1 MWLYNVIDRYFVVS
15 FNILGWFSVHSYL
28 LITCYFKI
36 FIFMYF
42 LKYLHMLLQVSGF
55 KISRTSIFKHE
66 ITRRILLFFSVI
78 RSNIISFTAEKRVVL
93 NFVNISQRHFQHCL
107 LISVRTSS
115 SNKPSSQD
123 LHSNLN

>member
-1 MWLYNVIDRYFVVS
+1 
-15 FNILGWFSVHSYL
+15 
-28 LITCYFKI
+28 
-36 FIFMYF
+36 MYF

-55 KISRTSIFKHE
+55 KIIRTSIFKHE

-78 RSNIISFTAEKRVVL
+78 RSNIISFTVEKRVVL
-93 NFVNISQRHFQHCL
+93 NFVNISQRHFRHCL
-107 LISVRTSS
+107 LIFVRTS